1 MKQLTKRYAKTLLA
15 SSLVLSVAACGS
27 FPQSEEM
34 SEDSQVTQST
44 QRPPVNPGGDV
55 ISDKLDLEV
64 TVNRGKASLNDS
76 ALKSFY
82 KSSKA
87 SGKMSYESFKSEIT
101 TQANEV
107 VKSSTAAKVRIII
120 IIIIKGDKIIIV
132 VRR

>member
-1 MKQLTKRYAKTLLA
+1 MTSA
-15 SSLVLSVAACGS
+15 
-27 FPQSEEM
+27 
-34 SEDSQVTQST
+34 
-44 QRPPVNPGGDV
+44 V
-55 ISDKLDLEV
+55 ISFIFKVFGVALSCEV
-64 TVNRGKASLNDS
+64 PVPPLFKITSKASLNDS

-120 IIIIKGDKIIIV
+120 ITIIKGDKIIIV